1 MEKVKKNDLKYFNIT
16 KYQLN
21 ILNNVEKIKNKA
33 LSQMNENKI
42 KKGNYYN
49 KENVKE
55 MINLAKDLIIR
66 SSSAEFLIFER
77 QTCENGIQVRFEDG
91 DLWLTQKSIG
101 ELFNTTR
108 NNITMHLQDIYSS
121 YELDENS
128 TSKDFLLVQKEG
140 SREVKRNLKYYNLD
154 AVISVGYR
162 VNSDR
167 AIQFRRW
174 ATYILKEFSK
184 KGYIIDKKRME
195 NGTFF
200 DEDYYDSLIAE
211 IREIRLSER
220 RFYQKITDI
229 YATSIDY
236 DRKSPTTINF
246 FKKVQNKMHYA
257 VSHQTA
263 AEIIYNRADSEK
275 DNMGLTNWKNS
286 PNGKILE
293 TDVVI
298 AKNYLSKEEL
308 KSLER
313 IVSAFLDLAEDR
325 AERNIPM
332 TMEDWANR
340 IDKYLLAD
348 DRDILKDAGKIS
360 HEIACDKALTEFEK
374 YRIKQD
380 KLYKSD
386 FDLLLEET
394 EL

>member
-1 MEKVKKNDLKYFNIT
+1 MV
-16 KYQLN
+16 
-21 ILNNVEKIKNKA
+21 
-33 LSQMNENKI
+33 
-42 KKGNYYN
+42 
-49 KENVKE
+49 
-55 MINLAKDLIIR
+55 KDLMIR

-77 QTCENGIQVRFEDG
+77 QTHDKGIQVRFEDG
-91 DLWLTQKSIG
+91 DLWLTQKVIG

-108 NNITMHLQDIYSS
+108 NNITMHLQDIYSN
-121 YELDENS
+121 YELEENS
-128 TSKDFLLVQKEG
+128 TSKDFLLVQQEG
-140 SREVKRNLKYYNLD
+140 ARKVKRNVKYYNLD
-154 AVISVGYR
+154 AVMSIGYR
-162 VNSDR
+162 VNSDK

-184 KGYIIDKKRME
+184 KGYIIDKRRMA
-195 NGTFF
+195 NGAFF
-200 DEDYYDSLIAE
+200 DEDYYESLLAE

-229 YATSIDY
+229 YATSVDY
-236 DRKSPTTINF
+236 DKKSPTTIKF

-275 DNMGLTNWKNS
+275 NHMGLTSWKNS

-308 KSLER
+308 ESLEL
-313 IVSAFLDLAEDR
+313 IVSAFLDLAENR
-325 AERNIPM
+325 AKRHIPM
-332 TMEDWANR
+332 TMEDWSVR
-340 IDKYLLAD
+340 IDKFLLAD
-348 DRDILKDAGKIS
+348 DLDVLKDAGKIS
-360 HEIACDKALTEFEK
+360 HEIACDKALMEFEK

-386 FDLLLEET
+386 FDLLLEENI
-394 EL
+394 EE

>member
-1 MEKVKKNDLKYFNIT
+1 M
-16 KYQLN
+16 
-21 ILNNVEKIKNKA
+21 
-33 LSQMNENKI
+33 
-42 KKGNYYN
+42 G
-49 KENVKE
+49 
-55 MINLAKDLIIR
+55 KDLIIR

-77 QTCENGIQVRFEDG
+77 QTHHNGIQVRFENG
-91 DLWLTQKSIG
+91 DLWLTQKAMAELYNCSPDNIG
-101 ELFNTTR
+101 LHLK
-108 NNITMHLQDIYSS
+108 NIYNGL
-121 YELDENS
+121 ELDKNS
-128 TSKDFLLVQKEG
+128 TTEDFSVVRKEG
-140 SREVKRNLKYYNLD
+140 NREVTRKIKYYNLD

-174 ATYILKEFSK
+174 ATNILKEFSK
-184 KGYIIDKKRME
+184 KGYIIDKKRMA
-195 NGTFF
+195 NGAFF
-200 DEDYYDSLIAE
+200 EEDYYDSLLAE

-229 YATSIDY
+229 YATSVDY
-236 DRKSPTTINF
+236 DRKSPTTIKF

-263 AEIIYNRADSEK
+263 AELIYNRADSEK
-275 DNMGLTNWKNS
+275 EHMGLTSWKNS
-286 PNGKILE
+286 PDGKILE
-293 TDVVI
+293 TDVVV

-308 KSLER
+308 ESLER

-325 AERNIPM
+325 AKRNIPM
-332 TMEDWANR
+332 TMEDWATR
-340 IDKYLLAD
+340 IDKFLLSD

-380 KLYKSD
+380 RLYKSD
-386 FDLLLEET
+386 FDLLLEEVEKQESGNN

>member
-1 MEKVKKNDLKYFNIT
+1 M
-16 KYQLN
+16 
-21 ILNNVEKIKNKA
+21 
-33 LSQMNENKI
+33 
-42 KKGNYYN
+42 N
-49 KENVKE
+49 KENNEKSK
-55 MINLAKDLIIR
+55 NLIIR
-66 SSSAEFLIFER
+66 SSSAEFLVFEM
-77 QTCENGIQVRFEDG
+77 QKKEKGIQVRFEEG
-91 DLWLTQKSIG
+91 DLWLTQKAMG
-101 ELFNTTR
+101 ELYNCTSD
-108 NNITMHLQDIYSS
+108 NVGLHLKNIYKDL
-121 YELDENS
+121 ELD
-128 TSKDFLLVQKEG
+128 SKLTTEEFSVVQKEG
-140 SREVKRNLKYYNLD
+140 NREVKRNVKYYNLD

-174 ATYILKEFSK
+174 ATNVLKQFAK

-200 DEDYYDSLIAE
+200 DEDYFEELLAE

-229 YATSIDY
+229 YATAIDY
-236 DRKSPTTINF
+236 DSKSPITINF

-263 AEIIYNRADSEK
+263 AEIIYNRANSEK
-275 DNMGLTNWKNS
+275 EHMGLTSWKHS

-293 TDVVI
+293 TDVII

-308 KSLER
+308 EDLER
-313 IVSAFLDLAEDR
+313 IVNALLDLAEGR
-325 AERNIPM
+325 AKRNIPM

-360 HEIACDKALTEFEK
+360 HEIAEEKATSEFEK

-380 KLYKSD
+380 RFYQSD
-386 FDLLLEET
+386 FDKLLLET
-394 EL
+394 ENKD

>member
-1 MEKVKKNDLKYFNIT
+1 MA
-16 KYQLN
+16 
-21 ILNNVEKIKNKA
+21 NNLV
-33 LSQMNENKI
+33 
-42 KKGNYYN
+42 
-49 KENVKE
+49 
-55 MINLAKDLIIR
+55 IR

-77 QTCENGIQVRFEDG
+77 QTHDKGIQVRFENG
-91 DLWLTQKSIG
+91 DLWLTQKAMS
-101 ELFNTTR
+101 ELYDCTTD
-108 NNITMHLQDIYSS
+108 NISLHLKNIYND
-121 YELDENS
+121 YELNKNS
-128 TSKDFLLVQKEG
+128 TTEEFSVVQKEG
-140 SREVKRNLKYYNLD
+140 NREVKRNILYYNLD

-162 VNSDR
+162 VNSDK

-174 ATYILKEFSK
+174 ATNILKEFSK
-184 KGYIIDKKRME
+184 KGYIIDKRRME
-195 NGTFF
+195 NGAFF
-200 DEDYYDSLIAE
+200 DEDYYDSLLAE

-236 DRKSPTTINF
+236 DSKAPTTIKF

-275 DNMGLTNWKNS
+275 DNMGLTSWKNS

-298 AKNYLSKEEL
+298 AKNYLSKDEL
-308 KSLER
+308 ESLER
-313 IVSAFLDLAEDR
+313 IVSAFLDLAENR
-325 AERNIPM
+325 AKRNIPM

-348 DRDILKDAGKIS
+348 DLDILKDAGKIS
-360 HEIACDKALTEFEK
+360 QEIACDKALSEFEK

-386 FDLLLEET
+386 FDLLIEEGISF
-394 EL
+394 EKNDEI